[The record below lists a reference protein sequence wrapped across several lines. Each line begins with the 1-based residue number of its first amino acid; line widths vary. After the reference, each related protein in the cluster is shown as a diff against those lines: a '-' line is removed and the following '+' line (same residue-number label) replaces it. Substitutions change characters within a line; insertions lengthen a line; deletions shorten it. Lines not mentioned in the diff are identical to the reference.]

1 MRALALSRIAILA
14 AAATSPGGTAQAQ
27 PSTDAK
33 PTTPVYT
40 SCGTLDVG
48 TQTRI
53 TLAAHPQV
61 ATRLVFPS
69 PIADQSNSAP
79 TLWDDFPQP
88 TGDST
93 AMWVRPKTTTIAG
106 ATVGV
111 SVVTAD
117 GRSYD
122 FVFNNSDTIPTTSCW
137 TIVDSRPVPG
147 AADRLQ
153 SLENERVALTNERR
167 RLEIERE
174 DQRRRTAQL
183 NRQQQATINAL
194 SATAARQARDAITAF
209 KYSVNTAYAWSYSQ
223 TPPPF
228 EISAAY
234 DDGRNTYVRILSD
247 AYAAPAVVGIEGE
260 ETVALNYSYNDLTGV
275 YEIQGLHR
283 RIELRFSGILAR
295 VDRKL

>member
-1 MRALALSRIAILA
+1 MRALYLSIISIF
-14 AAATSPGGTAQAQ
+14 ATIGAAQAQ
-27 PSTDAK
+27 PAAAAK
-33 PTTPVYT
+33 ATTPTYT
-40 SCGTLDVG
+40 SCGVLDVG
-48 TQTRI
+48 GQLRI
-53 TLAAHPQV
+53 TLPAHPQV

-79 TLWDDFPQP
+79 TLWDDFPNP
-88 TGDST
+88 TGQST
-93 AMWVRPKTTTIAG
+93 ALWVRPKTTTIAG
-106 ATVGV
+106 STVGV
-111 SVVTAD
+111 SVVTVD

-122 FVFNNSDTIPTTSCW
+122 FVFTNSDTVPETTCW
-137 TIVDSRPVPG
+137 TIADSRPNPG

-153 SLENERVALTNERR
+153 ALENERLALTNERR

-194 SATAARQARDAITAF
+194 STTAAKQARDAITAF
-209 KYSVNTAYAWSYSQ
+209 KYSVNTAYAWSYSE

-247 AYAAPAVVGIEGE
+247 AFTAPAVVGIEGDQ
-260 ETVALNYSYNDLTGV
+260 TMALNYSYNDLTGV

-283 RIELRFSGILAR
+283 RIELRFAGILAR
-295 VDRKL
+295 IDRKL